1 MRPCTCR
8 RASPFL
14 CYDSK
19 EMIDA
24 HHHLWR
30 YEPVEYSW
38 ISEDMAV
45 LRRDF
50 LPADLFQEMAAA
62 GVTGAIAVQA
72 RQSLEETEWL
82 LELASSNE
90 WMMGVVGWIPLED
103 ADVEG
108 EIERLAANPKF
119 KAVRHV
125 IQDEPDP
132 AFMLRPDF
140 QRGLGLLPRFGLVYD
155 LLIYERQ
162 LPEAIHLVDEHRDV
176 TFVLEH
182 IGKPRIRDGL
192 FAPWREL
199 IRELARRENVF
210 CKISGM
216 ATEAGWRSWA
226 EADLRPYWETVLD
239 GFSPSRLM
247 FGTDW
252 PVLLLAGTY
261 VQWTRIVRGWVGRL
275 TKTEQEAILSGTAA
289 RVYGVQDQRSSAW

>member
-1 MRPCTCR
+1 
-8 RASPFL
+8 
-14 CYDSK
+14 
-19 EMIDA
+19 MIDA

-38 ISEDMAV
+38 ISEDMAA

-90 WMMGVVGWIPLED
+90 WMMGVVGWIPLAD

-132 AFMLRPDF
+132 AFMLRPGF
-140 QRGLGLLPRFGLVYD
+140 QRGLGLLPRFGLAYD

-162 LPEAIHLVDEHRDV
+162 LPEAINLVDEHRDV
-176 TFVLEH
+176 TFVLDH

-252 PVLLLAGTY
+252 PVMLLAGTY

>member
-1 MRPCTCR
+1 
-8 RASPFL
+8 
-14 CYDSK
+14 
-19 EMIDA
+19 MIDA

-50 LPADLFQEMAAA
+50 LPADLFQEMATA

-176 TFVLEH
+176 TFVLDH

-289 RVYGVQDQRSSAW
+289 RVYGVQDQRSSAWCSFSI